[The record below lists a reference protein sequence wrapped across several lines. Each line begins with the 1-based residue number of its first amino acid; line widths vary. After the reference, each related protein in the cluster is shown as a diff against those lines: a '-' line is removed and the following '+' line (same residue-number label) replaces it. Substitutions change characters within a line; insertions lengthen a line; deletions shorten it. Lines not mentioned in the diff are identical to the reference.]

1 MVETTWKDNANDLAY
16 IGAQNQRFTLNCKIT
31 TFLCKKV
38 RTSRKQLIQKMIEVV
53 QVLVY

>member
-16 IGAQNQRFTLNCKIT
+16 IGAQNQRFTLNYKIT
-31 TFLCKKV
+31 TFLCEKV